1 MSNLLPSSIHPG
13 TKVMVFVDGENLA
26 IRYYK
31 ILGEQK
37 SEGHIKFKKD
47 VYVWSGHL
55 NHALTNWGVEV
66 IRKYYYTSVQGDIV
80 KLESFEE
87 ELIACGIE
95 SPQVFKKDKGKGS
108 KRVDISLA
116 TDMLSH
122 AFRKNYDVAVL
133 VAGDEDYIPLV
144 EAVKAEGRR
153 VVLWFV
159 ENGLNHA
166 LRRKAD
172 YYFDLGQILF
182 EDNTTILHRLVTQ

>member
-1 MSNLLPSSIHPG
+1 MSNLLPYSIHSG

-26 IRYYK
+26 IRYSK
-31 ILGEQK
+31 ILERQK
-37 SEGHIKFKKD
+37 QERAKHIKFKQD
-47 VYVWSGHL
+47 VYVWSAHL

-66 IRKYYYTSVQGDIV
+66 IRKYYYTSVQGDTV
-80 KLESFEE
+80 KLESIEEQLFE
-87 ELIACGIE
+87 CGIE
-95 SPQVFKKDKGKGS
+95 SFSVFRKDKGKGS

-133 VAGDEDYIPLV
+133 VGGDEDYIFLV

-159 ENGLNHA
+159 EDGLNLA

-172 YYFDLGQILF
+172 YYFDIGKILF
-182 EDNTTILHRLVTQ
+182 EGNTEILYRLI